1 MEKVGRCRSR
11 LHVAL
16 LLSSLDRARG
26 LAILTA
32 VLGSSRGGSP
42 AACAAGLAVC
52 SRLREGEVRSFAVGT
67 VLLLAVFSTGR
78 GEELSVTDILDARQP
93 AVPERYL
100 FLPKQVVGVAVE
112 KPPLLDGR
120 LDDPCWRV
128 AGVCGPLGLLTSAA
142 AATDRPGEPGPSGQK
157 EAVFDPEAQ
166 TPREPPS
173 QQTEVRVCHAG
184 GVLYVGF
191 RCLESAMAQRHHPE
205 EKEGAAADEKAP
217 IDSLQLYFSP
227 RNDHTRYYRLVIDT
241 LGGTRLFVGYALRGE
256 FPRDRMTN
264 EQELFR
270 GPSFACEV
278 ADEKAAWTGEVAVPA
293 SALDLEGNLTGQVW
307 GFDVVRVR
315 TPEPAETSA
324 WSFAPGRTDVFPAE
338 FGELFLGERPVG
350 VTGVDLGQP
359 HWGENVAR
367 VTMTNRL
374 AGSSKVR
381 VLAQVFLPVEEVV
394 CDRYEE
400 VVVLRGGETRQ
411 LAVPY
416 RLSWR
421 GRWPVY
427 AEYCQRLSLRLENA
441 QSEESKRSQTR
452 LFYLASYPV
461 AFDEG
466 VKPSERYGE
475 GRGAPDPAPRDPEF
489 VAKKRAYVISGIP
502 RFHRLG
508 RQEGAESD
516 FVLAAEDGSV
526 RFDLMEAGAMQ
537 RIADWLFGLFDTDID
552 RMLGAIYFVH
562 QRSVT
567 CHSGFLSGMGPMTSL
582 SVLRRGGGLC
592 DSRAQVL
599 GSILSLMKCE
609 ATGKP
614 YRTHCLGLKGHVVC
628 AVEAVPEPKGPEDHW
643 VLDPD
648 VGVFYFTWDNSRF
661 VTLGEL
667 RRDRGLCYRMN
678 FNNVRH
684 GREFY
689 FRTEHQFTYDPEQ
702 KVVWPPEAPAW

>member
-1 MEKVGRCRSR
+1 MR
-11 LHVAL
+11 
-16 LLSSLDRARG
+16 
-26 LAILTA
+26 
-32 VLGSSRGGSP
+32 P
-42 AACAAGLAVC
+42 FAAGM
-52 SRLREGEVRSFAVGT
+52 
-67 VLLLAVFSTGR
+67 VLLLALLSSGK
-78 GEELSVTDILDARQP
+78 GEEVSVEDILEARQR
-93 AVPERYL
+93 AVPERYA
-100 FLPKQVVGVAVE
+100 FLPKQVVSVAVE
-112 KPPLLDGR
+112 QPPLLDGR
-120 LDDPCWRV
+120 LDDACWRV
-128 AGVCGPLGLLTSAA
+128 AGICGPLGVLASEGAA
-142 AATDRPGEPGPSGQK
+142 PATGQPQALGDAAGQQETLPG
-157 EAVFDPEAQ
+157 
-166 TPREPPS
+166 
-173 QQTEVRVCHAG
+173 QQTEVRVCHAE

-191 RCLESAMAQRHHPE
+191 RCLESAMAQRRQPE
-205 EKEGAAADEKAP
+205 EKEGEPAEAQKP

-227 RNDHTRYYRLVIDT
+227 ANDHTRYYRLVIDT
-241 LGGTRLFVGYALRGE
+241 SGGTRLFAGYALRGE
-256 FPRDRMTN
+256 FPRDRVTN

-278 ADEKAAWTGEVAVPA
+278 AEEEAAWTGEVAIPA

-307 GFDVVRVR
+307 GFDVVRMR

-324 WSFAPGRTDVFPAE
+324 WSFEPGRTDVFPAE
-338 FGELFLGERPVG
+338 FGELFFGQRPVE

-359 HWGENVAR
+359 HWGENAAR
-367 VTMTNRL
+367 VTVTNRL

-400 VVVLRGGETRQ
+400 VVALRGGETRP

-441 QSEESKRSQTR
+441 ESRD
-452 LFYLASYPV
+452 LFYLTSYPV

-475 GRGAPDPAPRDPEF
+475 GRDALDPAPGDPEF
-489 VAKKRAYVISGIP
+489 VARKRAFIIGRIP
-502 RFHRLG
+502 RFRRLG
-508 RQEGAESD
+508 RREGATSD
-516 FVLAAEDGSV
+516 FVLAADDGSI
-526 RFDLMEAGAMQ
+526 RFDLMEEGAMQ
-537 RIADWLFGLFDTDID
+537 RIADWLFGLFDTDTD

-567 CHSGFLSGMGPMTSL
+567 CHSGFLSRMGPMTSL

-599 GSILSLMKCE
+599 ASILSLMKCE
-609 ATGKP
+609 ATGER

-628 AVEAVPEPKGPEDHW
+628 AVEAVAEPKGPADHW

-661 VTLGEL
+661 ATLGEL
-667 RRDRGLCYRMN
+667 RQDRGLCYRMN

-702 KVVWPPEAPAW
+702 KAVWPPEAPAW